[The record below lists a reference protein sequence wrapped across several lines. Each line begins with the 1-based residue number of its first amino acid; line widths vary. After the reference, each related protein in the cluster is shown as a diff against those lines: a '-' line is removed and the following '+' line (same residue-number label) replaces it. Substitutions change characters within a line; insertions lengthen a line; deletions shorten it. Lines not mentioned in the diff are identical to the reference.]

1 MSIGNLKT
9 DGNKGNNFPWQLR
22 MLKGLQ
28 DLYDTN
34 FETAIVVVECPG
46 PIYTAYLEVRTWDQI
61 STGCGEIENKL
72 SEPTYYLPGDDLPVS
87 GTIVGPGCVMRYT
100 DDSTILYDSL
110 LCCQA
115 NGVILNDIRSELG
128 SLSKVPI
135 IERISGTT
143 LTITVVVR
151 SISIACPNTSGG
163 PIDVSTD
170 GGINVVQLF
179 PGEIINFDAGTLNN
193 YFAANLF
200 KIDCT
205 LSPGDALITYI
216 I

>member
-1 MSIGNLKT
+1 MSVGNLKT
-9 DGNKGNNFPWQLR
+9 NGLKGNNFPWQLK

-115 NGVILNDIRSELG
+115 NGVILDDIRSELG
-128 SLSKVPI
+128 SLQKTPFI
-135 IERISGTT
+135 DRQSGAGSIT
-143 LTITVVVR
+143 TITN
-151 SISIACPNTSGG
+151 SISFAVAVTAATYSTI
-163 PIDVSTD
+163 STD
-170 GGINVVQLF
+170 GGTTFINVL
-179 PGEIINFDAGTLNN
+179 PGETVIYDAGVLNN
-193 YFAANLF
+193 YFNANIF
-200 KIDCT
+200 YY
-205 LSPGDALITYI
+205 DATGSDLLITYI

>member
-100 DDSTILYDSL
+100 DDSTLLYESL
-110 LCCQA
+110 MCCEA
-115 NGVILNDIRSELG
+115 NGIILNDIRSELG
-128 SLSKVPI
+128 SLQKTPFIDRQSAAGSI
-135 IERISGTT
+135 IPQTN
-143 LTITVVVR
+143 
-151 SISIACPNTSGG
+151 SISFAVAVTATNGSG
-163 PIDVSTD
+163 ISTD
-170 GGINVVQLF
+170 GGATFINVL
-179 PGEIINFDAGTLNN
+179 PGETVIYDAGVLNN
-193 YFAANLF
+193 YFEDRIF
-200 KIDCT
+200 YY
-205 LSPGDALITYI
+205 DATGSDLLITYI
-216 I
+216 TP

>member
-87 GTIVGPGCVMRYT
+87 RTIVGPGCVMRYT

-110 LCCQA
+110 LCCEA

-128 SLSKVPI
+128 SLQKTPFIDRRSNAGSIVI
-135 IERISGTT
+135 QTN
-143 LTITVVVR
+143 
-151 SISIACPNTSGG
+151 SISFAVAVTATNGSG
-163 PIDVSTD
+163 ISTD
-170 GGINVVQLF
+170 GGTTFINVL
-179 PGEIINFDAGTLNN
+179 PGETVIYDAGVLNN
-193 YFAANLF
+193 YFNANTF
-200 KIDCT
+200 YY
-205 LSPGDALITYI
+205 DATGSDLLITLI
-216 I
+216 T

>member
-46 PIYTAYLEVRTWDQI
+46 PVYTSYLEVRTWDQI

-100 DDSTILYDSL
+100 DDSTLLYEAL
-110 LCCQA
+110 ICCEA
-115 NGVILNDIRSELG
+115 NGVILNDIRTELTSQVRAAHAYNDTAG
-128 SLSKVPI
+128 GT
-135 IERISGTT
+135 ISGANYGF
-143 LTITVVVR
+143 
-151 SISIACPNTSGG
+151 SIANVGTANGTVGGATLKPGYTVSFSPTSVDTLD
-163 PIDVSTD
+163 IF
-170 GGINVVQLF
+170 NY
-179 PGEIINFDAGTLNN
+179 DATGTE
-193 YFAANLF
+193 F
-200 KIDCT
+200 
-205 LSPGDALITYI
+205 LITYI
-216 I
+216 D

>member
-9 DGNKGNNFPWQLR
+9 DGNKGHNFPWQLR

-100 DDSTILYDSL
+100 DDSTL
-110 LCCQA
+110 
-115 NGVILNDIRSELG
+115 LNDIKIELSSSAKTPVIDRQSAAG
-128 SLSKVPI
+128 FIAPQIK
-135 IERISGTT
+135 
-143 LTITVVVR
+143 
-151 SISIACPNTSGG
+151 SISFAVAVTAATY
-163 PIDVSTD
+163 STISTN
-170 GGINVVQLF
+170 GGITYINVL
-179 PGEIINFDAGTLNN
+179 PGETVIYDAGVLNN
-193 YFAANLF
+193 YFVANTF
-200 KIDCT
+200 YY
-205 LSPGDALITYI
+205 DATGSDLLITYI

>member
-100 DDSTILYDSL
+100 DDSTLLYDSL
-110 LCCQA
+110 MCCEA

-128 SLSKVPI
+128 SLSKTPVI
-135 IERISGTT
+135 DRQSAAGSIT
-143 LTITVVVR
+143 TITN
-151 SISIACPNTSGG
+151 SISFAVAVTAANGSAI
-163 PIDVSTD
+163 STD
-170 GGINVVQLF
+170 GGINFINVL
-179 PGEIINFDAGTLNN
+179 PGETVIYDAGVLNN
-193 YFAANLF
+193 YFNANTFYYDSTGSDL
-200 KIDCT
+200 
-205 LSPGDALITYI
+205 LITYI

>member
-100 DDSTILYDSL
+100 DDSTLLYESL
-110 LCCQA
+110 MCCEA
-115 NGVILNDIRSELG
+115 NGAILEDIRNELRSFAKTPVIDRQSAAG
-128 SLSKVPI
+128 SIAPQIKS
-135 IERISGTT
+135 ISFAVAVTAATYSTISTNGGTT
-143 LTITVVVR
+143 F
-151 SISIACPNTSGG
+151 
-163 PIDVSTD
+163 
-170 GGINVVQLF
+170 INVL
-179 PGEIINFDAGTLNN
+179 PGETVIYDAGVLNN
-193 YFAANLF
+193 YFNANTFYYNATGSDL
-200 KIDCT
+200 
-205 LSPGDALITYI
+205 LITYI

>member
-1 MSIGNLKT
+1 MSIGNLQ
-9 DGNKGNNFPWQLR
+9 DYGNKGNNFPWQLR

-100 DDSTILYDSL
+100 DDSTLLYDSL
-110 LCCQA
+110 MCCEA

-128 SLSKVPI
+128 SLSKTPVI
-135 IERISGTT
+135 DRQSAAGSIT
-143 LTITVVVR
+143 TITN
-151 SISIACPNTSGG
+151 SISFAVAVTAANGSAI
-163 PIDVSTD
+163 STD
-170 GGINVVQLF
+170 GGINFINVL
-179 PGEIINFDAGTLNN
+179 PGETVIYDAGVLNN
-193 YFAANLF
+193 YFNANTFYYDSTGSDL
-200 KIDCT
+200 
-205 LSPGDALITYI
+205 LITYI

>member
-87 GTIVGPGCVMRYT
+87 RTIVGPGCVMRYT
-100 DDSTILYDSL
+100 DDSTLLYDSL

-115 NGVILNDIRSELG
+115 NGVILDDIRSELG
-128 SLSKVPI
+128 SLQKTPVIDRQSAAGSIV
-135 IERISGTT
+135 SQTN
-143 LTITVVVR
+143 
-151 SISIACPNTSGG
+151 SISFAVAVTAINGSA
-163 PIDVSTD
+163 ISTD
-170 GGINVVQLF
+170 GGTTFINVL
-179 PGEIINFDAGTLNN
+179 PGETVIYDAGVLNN
-193 YFAANLF
+193 YFNANTFYYNATGSDL
-200 KIDCT
+200 
-205 LSPGDALITYI
+205 LITYI
-216 I
+216 TP

>member
-46 PIYTAYLEVRTWDQI
+46 PIYTSYLEVRTWDQI

-100 DDSTILYDSL
+100 DDSTL
-110 LCCQA
+110 
-115 NGVILNDIRSELG
+115 LNDIRIELSSLQKTPVIDRQSAAG
-128 SLSKVPI
+128 SIIPI
-135 IERISGTT
+135 TN
-143 LTITVVVR
+143 
-151 SISIACPNTSGG
+151 SISFAVAVTAATYSTI
-163 PIDVSTD
+163 STD
-170 GGINVVQLF
+170 GGATFINVL
-179 PGEIINFDAGTLNN
+179 PGETVIYDAGVLNN
-193 YFAANLF
+193 YFNDRIF
-200 KIDCT
+200 YY
-205 LSPGDALITYI
+205 DATGSDLLITYI
-216 I
+216 TP

>member
-100 DDSTILYDSL
+100 DDSTL
-110 LCCQA
+110 
-115 NGVILNDIRSELG
+115 LNDIKIELSSSAKTPVIDRQSAAG
-128 SLSKVPI
+128 SIAPQIKS
-135 IERISGTT
+135 ISFAVAVTAATYSTISTNGGTT
-143 LTITVVVR
+143 F
-151 SISIACPNTSGG
+151 
-163 PIDVSTD
+163 
-170 GGINVVQLF
+170 INVL
-179 PGEIINFDAGTLNN
+179 PGETVIYDAGVLNN
-193 YFAANLF
+193 YFVATTF
-200 KIDCT
+200 YY
-205 LSPGDALITYI
+205 DATGSDLLITYI

>member
-110 LCCQA
+110 LCCEA

-128 SLSKVPI
+128 SLQKTPFIDRRSNAGSI
-135 IERISGTT
+135 
-143 LTITVVVR
+143 VVQTN
-151 SISIACPNTSGG
+151 SISFAVAVTATNGSG
-163 PIDVSTD
+163 ISTD
-170 GGINVVQLF
+170 GGTTFINVL
-179 PGEIINFDAGTLNN
+179 PGETVIYDAGVLNN
-193 YFAANLF
+193 YFSANTF
-200 KIDCT
+200 YY
-205 LSPGDALITYI
+205 DATGSDLLITLI
-216 I
+216 T

>member
-128 SLSKVPI
+128 SLQKTPFIDRQSAAGSI
-135 IERISGTT
+135 IPPTN
-143 LTITVVVR
+143 
-151 SISIACPNTSGG
+151 SISFAVAVTAATYSTI
-163 PIDVSTD
+163 STD
-170 GGINVVQLF
+170 GGNTFINVL
-179 PGEIINFDAGTLNN
+179 PGETVIYDAGVLNN
-193 YFAANLF
+193 YFEDRIF
-200 KIDCT
+200 YY
-205 LSPGDALITYI
+205 DATGSDLLITYI
-216 I
+216 TP

>member
-100 DDSTILYDSL
+100 DDSTLLYESL
-110 LCCQA
+110 MCCEA
-115 NGVILNDIRSELG
+115 NGIILNDIRSELG
-128 SLSKVPI
+128 SLQKTPFIDRQSAAGSI
-135 IERISGTT
+135 IPPTN
-143 LTITVVVR
+143 
-151 SISIACPNTSGG
+151 SISFAVAVTAATYSTI
-163 PIDVSTD
+163 STD
-170 GGINVVQLF
+170 GGNTFINVL
-179 PGEIINFDAGTLNN
+179 PGETVIYDAGVLNN
-193 YFAANLF
+193 YFEDRIF
-200 KIDCT
+200 YY
-205 LSPGDALITYI
+205 DATGSDLLITYI
-216 I
+216 TP

>member
-100 DDSTILYDSL
+100 DDSTLLYDSL
-110 LCCQA
+110 MCCVA

-128 SLSKVPI
+128 SLSKIPI
-135 IERISGTT
+135 IDRQSAAGSISGVTN
-143 LTITVVVR
+143 
-151 SISIACPNTSGG
+151 SISFAVAVTAATYSTI
-163 PIDVSTD
+163 STD
-170 GGINVVQLF
+170 GGTTFINVL
-179 PGEIINFDAGTLNN
+179 PGETVIYDAGVLNN
-193 YFAANLF
+193 YFNANTF
-200 KIDCT
+200 YY
-205 LSPGDALITYI
+205 DATGSDLLITYI
-216 I
+216 T

>member
-100 DDSTILYDSL
+100 DDSTL
-110 LCCQA
+110 
-115 NGVILNDIRSELG
+115 LNDIRIELSSLQKTPVIDRQSAAG
-128 SLSKVPI
+128 SIIPI
-135 IERISGTT
+135 TN
-143 LTITVVVR
+143 
-151 SISIACPNTSGG
+151 SISFAVAVTAATYSTI
-163 PIDVSTD
+163 STD
-170 GGINVVQLF
+170 GGATFINVL
-179 PGEIINFDAGTLNN
+179 PGETVIYDAGVLNN
-193 YFAANLF
+193 YFNDRIF
-200 KIDCT
+200 YY
-205 LSPGDALITYI
+205 DATGSDLLITYI
-216 I
+216 TP

>member
-100 DDSTILYDSL
+100 DDSTLLYDSL

-128 SLSKVPI
+128 SLSKTPI
-135 IERISGTT
+135 IDRQSAAGSISGVTN
-143 LTITVVVR
+143 
-151 SISIACPNTSGG
+151 SISFAVAVTAATYSTI
-163 PIDVSTD
+163 STD
-170 GGINVVQLF
+170 GGTTFINVL
-179 PGEIINFDAGTLNN
+179 PGETVIYDAGVLNN
-193 YFAANLF
+193 YFNANTF
-200 KIDCT
+200 YY
-205 LSPGDALITYI
+205 DATGSDLLITYI
-216 I
+216 T

>member
-100 DDSTILYDSL
+100 DDSTLLYDSL

-115 NGVILNDIRSELG
+115 NGIILNDIRAELG
-128 SLSKVPI
+128 SLNKVPVI
-135 IERISGTT
+135 DRQGAAGFIAPITNSISFAVAVTAATYSTISTNGGITY
-143 LTITVVVR
+143 ITV
-151 SISIACPNTSGG
+151 
-163 PIDVSTD
+163 
-170 GGINVVQLF
+170 L
-179 PGEIINFDAGTLNN
+179 PGETVIYDAGVLNN
-193 YFAANLF
+193 YFVANTF
-200 KIDCT
+200 YY
-205 LSPGDALITYI
+205 DATGSDLLITYI
-216 I
+216 TP

>member
-46 PIYTAYLEVRTWDQI
+46 PVYTSYLEVRTWDQI

-100 DDSTILYDSL
+100 DDSTLLYEAL
-110 LCCQA
+110 ICCQA
-115 NGVILNDIRSELG
+115 NGIILDDIRSELG
-128 SLSKVPI
+128 ALNKTPVIDRTSAAGSI
-135 IERISGTT
+135 GAITYSISFAVAVTAAAPSTISTNAGTT
-143 LTITVVVR
+143 Y
-151 SISIACPNTSGG
+151 
-163 PIDVSTD
+163 
-170 GGINVVQLF
+170 INVL
-179 PGEIINFDAGTLNN
+179 PGETVIYDAGVLNN
-193 YFAANLF
+193 YFNTGIF
-200 KIDCT
+200 YY
-205 LSPGDALITYI
+205 DATGSDLLITYI
-216 I
+216 IP

>member
-100 DDSTILYDSL
+100 DDSTL
-110 LCCQA
+110 
-115 NGVILNDIRSELG
+115 LNDIKIELSSSAKTPVIDRQSAAG
-128 SLSKVPI
+128 FIAPQIK
-135 IERISGTT
+135 
-143 LTITVVVR
+143 
-151 SISIACPNTSGG
+151 SISFAVAVTAATY
-163 PIDVSTD
+163 STISTN
-170 GGINVVQLF
+170 GGITYINVL
-179 PGEIINFDAGTLNN
+179 PGETVIYDAGVLNN
-193 YFAANLF
+193 YFVANTF
-200 KIDCT
+200 YY
-205 LSPGDALITYI
+205 DATGSDLLITYI

>member
-46 PIYTAYLEVRTWDQI
+46 PVYTSYLEVRTWDQI

-100 DDSTILYDSL
+100 DDSTLLYAAL

-128 SLSKVPI
+128 ALNKTPVIDRTSAAGSI
-135 IERISGTT
+135 GAITHSISFAVAVTAAAPSTISTNGGTT
-143 LTITVVVR
+143 YIQVL
-151 SISIACPNTSGG
+151 
-163 PIDVSTD
+163 
-170 GGINVVQLF
+170 
-179 PGEIINFDAGTLNN
+179 PGETVIYDAGVLNN
-193 YFAANLF
+193 HFDSNIFYY
-200 KIDCT
+200 
-205 LSPGDALITYI
+205 DATGSDLLITYI
-216 I
+216 IP

>member
-128 SLSKVPI
+128 SLQKTPI
-135 IERISGTT
+135 IDRQSAAGSIIPPTN
-143 LTITVVVR
+143 
-151 SISIACPNTSGG
+151 SISFAVAVTAATYSTI
-163 PIDVSTD
+163 STD
-170 GGINVVQLF
+170 GGNTFINVL
-179 PGEIINFDAGTLNN
+179 PGETVIYDAGVLNN
-193 YFAANLF
+193 YFEDRIF
-200 KIDCT
+200 YY
-205 LSPGDALITYI
+205 DATGSDLLITYI
-216 I
+216 TP